1 MKAVILKADGT
12 APYVKDIQSNLEGI
26 KAEVEGWLE
35 RVPSMDPE
43 IDSKAVV
50 YANEEGR
57 IYNLPLNRN
66 MLAIKTLRLA
76 ESLIAGNLIVLG
88 RDGSEET
95 DVPQEIIDLLVAPTG
110 MTESDE
116 PVPMMVDYLSLMA
129 TNDGVEQAQTKVTD
143 FKRGPGQG
151 HA

>member
-1 MKAVILKADGT
+1 MKAIILKADGT
-12 APYVKDIQSNLEGI
+12 SPYVKDIENNLEGI

-43 IDSKAVV
+43 IDSKVVV

-76 ESLIAGNLIVLG
+76 ESLIAGNLIILG
-88 RDGSEET
+88 RDGVDET
-95 DVPQEIIDLLVAPTG
+95 DVPQEIIDLLVAPTE
-110 MTESDE
+110 MPEDL
-116 PVPMMVDYLSLMA
+116 DA
-129 TNDGVEQAQTKVTD
+129 
-143 FKRGPGQG
+143 
-151 HA
+151 